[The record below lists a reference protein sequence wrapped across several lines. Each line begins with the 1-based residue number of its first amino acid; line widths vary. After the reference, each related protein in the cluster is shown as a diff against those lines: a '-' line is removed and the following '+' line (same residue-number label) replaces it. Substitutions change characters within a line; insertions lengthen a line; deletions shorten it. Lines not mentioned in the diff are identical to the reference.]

1 MAENL
6 DSKVRAKVWLTPDQI
21 DDLRSAC
28 YSTGADYLQ
37 QRNEAIIALMHDT
50 GLRVGELVA
59 VDVDMLREGNS
70 VLYVPTEIQKD
81 YPNDNEPSP
90 ATLELSSGVTRLLSS
105 YLNSRWKDSPALFP
119 SRSSDRITTQGV
131 RNAISKV
138 AVEAGVDPY
147 LVDGTRGEPDDVTPH
162 ALRHSVA
169 YRMMNAEEGN
179 TLYDVRNRLRHRSI
193 QTTEQVYDHIIRVWL
208 TRTMSTRRIT
218 SNWSLPTFR
227 DNDWHYVPD
236 EHALAIS
243 LGSGGEGEEG
253 QDCGTQVY
261 ARRTEPKKSRE
272 GICSTDAP
280 CASRTLYGT

>member
-1 MAENL
+1 MAQNL
-6 DSKVRAKVWLTPDQI
+6 DSKVRAKVWLTPDQV

-37 QRNEAIIALMHDT
+37 QRNETIIALMYDT

-81 YPNDNEPSP
+81 YPNENEPSP
-90 ATLELSSGVTRLLSS
+90 ATLELASDVTRLLSS

-147 LVDGTRGEPDDVTPH
+147 LVDGTRGDPGDVTPH
-162 ALRHSVA
+162 ALRHSVV
-169 YRMMNAEEGN
+169 YRMMNAEEDN

-193 QTTEQVYDHIIRVWL
+193 QTTEQVYDHIIRV
-208 TRTMSTRRIT
+208 
-218 SNWSLPTFR
+218 
-227 DNDWHYVPD
+227 
-236 EHALAIS
+236 
-243 LGSGGEGEEG
+243 
-253 QDCGTQVY
+253 
-261 ARRTEPKKSRE
+261 
-272 GICSTDAP
+272 
-280 CASRTLYGT
+280 